1 MKQMYKLL
9 VMVFAFTCSTTLAQQ
24 TITGTVISAADQQS
38 VIGATVVVEGTA
50 NGTVTDADGKF
61 LLTVDSTAKNLVF
74 SYVGMRKQ
82 TVPINSTTTVLNIT
96 MEADNTTFD
105 EVVVT
110 ALAVKREKR
119 ELGFGTTT
127 IKSEDLNKGSQ
138 SSALNSLQGKVAGA
152 QITNA
157 TGAPGG
163 STRVVLRG
171 GSSFT
176 GDNNALIVVDGV
188 PVSNNNYGVGDD
200 LNGKSDVLNNQYDV
214 GNRGNDIN
222 PQDIENVTVLKGA
235 AATAL
240 YGQQGANGV
249 IMITTKKG
257 ALVQTDKPGKKF
269 MVSFSTQTG
278 FSRPLK
284 LPERQ
289 TEYGQGGLKAFDLR
303 ENFNWGPKLD
313 GTLHPWGQ
321 EVEGEARVKPY
332 SALPNSLNKFFATGK
347 TYNNNLAISGA
358 NKGTNYYLSY
368 NNFKYD
374 GIVPGT
380 GYMRNSLRT
389 NISHD
394 FGDKLSSLVTFN
406 YNRTDG
412 DLVSQGQGDQAPL
425 YNLLQIPIDIP
436 IAELKDLDNKFNT
449 PAGYF
454 GAYALNPYWVLA
466 NNKTSNIVDRFNT
479 NITLNYKPLKWLTF
493 TGRFGSDNYTDSR
506 FQKWRKITYTN
517 WDTEKTLVGKYSEDI
532 YRVGQYNAD
541 LIVQGMHTFK
551 EKYMISVLVGGNM
564 NVNNTKNTYAQTAGL
579 AVDDL
584 YTFENSQDRPT
595 LNNIVYRKN
604 LASIYYD
611 VNFGYKNFLFLGTS
625 GRNDWTS
632 TLAKGKN
639 NYFYA
644 GANVSL
650 VLSELIKADPM
661 ALSYWKI
668 RASFAQV
675 GKDAEPYSL
684 RNVFV
689 TGTIGDGYNESEIHS
704 PWVSADGSNVTGY
717 TVSGTLRNE
726 NLKPEIST
734 TFEAGTEISFL
745 KDRLG
750 IDFTYYW
757 KRTKDQ
763 IITIPVAPSSGFTSR
778 VVNAGLLQNQGVE
791 LSVRTT
797 PVNEKGVKWEVYGTF
812 TKNYSKVIKVADDA
826 KQLVIGGLSSMAIVI
841 QEGQPYGSFYS
852 ITSERDPDGN
862 PVVDEAT
869 GVPIMTSSAKIVGNF
884 QPKWLGS
891 IGTSLSYK
899 GLRFTCL
906 FDARVGG
913 VYYSSTRDLQKFVGS
928 DPVTLYND
936 REDFVIPN
944 SVYIGGDGQYYANTT
959 AVSYQDYWTNFIS
972 QDYADNLVTATNVKL
987 REISLAYSLP
997 KKLMEKT
1004 KYIANIELSLFGNN
1018 VWMWTP
1024 KSNTYGDPEVGA
1036 YGSGNAQGFE
1046 FYNLPSVRT
1055 LGFGVKVDFQ

>member
-1 MKQMYKLL
+1 MSKMYQACVLAFVLL
-9 VMVFAFTCSTTLAQQ
+9 CNVAVAQRTL
-24 TITGTVISAADQQS
+24 TGTVISSEDKQP
-38 VIGATVVVEGTA
+38 VVGATVLIEGT
-50 NGTVTDADGKF
+50 NRGTVTDLTGKYS
-61 LLTVDSTAKNLVF
+61 LDVDSTAKNLVF
-74 SYVGMRKQ
+74 SFVGMKKQ
-82 TVPINSTTTVLNIT
+82 VVAIGATNEINVT
-96 MEADNTTFD
+96 MDVDRTTFD
-105 EVVVT
+105 DVVVT

-127 IKSEDLNKGSQ
+127 IKGDDLSKASQ
-138 SSALNSLQGKVAGA
+138 NSALNSLQGKVAGA

-163 STRVVLRG
+163 STRMVLRG

-188 PVSNNNYGVGDD
+188 PINNSNFGVGDD
-200 LNGKSDVLNNQYDV
+200 LNGKADALNNQYDV

-222 PQDIENVTVLKGA
+222 PQDIENITVLKGA
-235 AATAL
+235 AAVAL

-249 IMITTKKG
+249 VMITTKKG
-257 ALVQTDKPGKKF
+257 TLINTDKPGKKF
-269 MVSFSTQTG
+269 MVSFNTQTS

-284 LPERQ
+284 LPTRQ
-289 TEYGQGGLKAFDLR
+289 TQYGQGGEMLPDSR

-313 GTLHPWGQ
+313 GVVRPWGQ
-321 EVEGEARVKPY
+321 EVDGEQRVKPY

-347 TYNNNLAISGA
+347 TYNNNLSISGA
-358 NKGTNYYLSY
+358 NKGTQYYLSY

-412 DLVSQGQGDQAPL
+412 DLVSQGQGDQSPL
-425 YNLLQIPIDIP
+425 FGLLNVPIDIP
-436 IAELKDLDNKFNT
+436 IAELKDLNNKFNQ
-449 PAGYF
+449 PESYF
-454 GAYALNPYWVLA
+454 GAYALNPYWALA

-479 NITLNYKPLKWLTF
+479 NITLDYKPTKWLTF

-506 FQKWRKITYTN
+506 FQKWRKINYIN
-517 WDTEKTLVGKYSEDI
+517 QENEYKLVGKYSEDI

-541 LIVQGMHTFK
+541 IIVRGMHTFK
-551 EKYMISVLVGGNM
+551 EKYMLSVLVGGNM
-564 NVNNTKNTYAQTAGL
+564 FVNNTKNTFASTAGL

-595 LNNIVYRKN
+595 LANTVYRKN
-604 LASIYYD
+604 MAAFYYD
-611 VNFGYKNFLFLGTS
+611 INFGYKNFLFLGTT

-639 NYFYA
+639 SYFYA
-644 GANVSL
+644 GANLSL

-661 ALSYWKI
+661 ALSYWKV

-717 TVSGTLRNE
+717 TLSGTLRNQ

-734 TFEAGTEISFL
+734 TVEAGTEIAFL
-745 KDRLG
+745 KDRIG

-763 IITIPVAPSSGFTSR
+763 IITIPVAPSSGFVSR

-791 LSVRTT
+791 LAVRTT
-797 PVNEKGVKWEVYGTF
+797 PVNEKGVKWEIYGTF

-852 ITSERDPDGN
+852 ITSERDPNGN

-869 GVPIMTSSAKIVGNF
+869 GVPVMTPTAKIVGNF

-891 IGTSLSYK
+891 IGTALSYK
-899 GLRFTCL
+899 GLRFSCL

-913 VYYSSTRDLQKFVGS
+913 VFYSGTRDLQKFVGS
-928 DPVTLYND
+928 DPRTLYND
-936 REDFVIPN
+936 RQDFVVPN
-944 SVYIGGDGQYYANTT
+944 SVYLGTDGQYRQNTKT
-959 AVSYQDYWTNFIS
+959 VHYQDYWTNYIS
-972 QDYADNLVTATNVKL
+972 QDYADNLVSATNVKL
-987 REISLAYSLP
+987 REISLSYALP
-997 KKLMEKT
+997 KKIMEKT
-1004 KYIANIELSLFGNN
+1004 RYIANLEFSVFGNN
-1018 VWMWTP
+1018 LWMWVP
-1024 KSNTYGDPEVGA
+1024 KENTYSDPETNS
-1036 YGSGNAQGFE
+1036 YGSGNAQGFQ
-1046 FYNLPSVRT
+1046 FYNLPSVRSV
-1055 LGFGVKVDFQ
+1055 GFGVKVDFQ